1 MRTKLTPAFCQ
12 KARAEEGAERSVYWD
27 ADLPGFGLVVTAS
40 GHRSFVVQYRA
51 GGCSRRMTIPG
62 VLGLSGARKR
72 AKILLGEVARDRD
85 PLQERRKA
93 AARTEDSFQKIAE
106 NYLAREGKTLR
117 TVGQRRAMLER
128 LVYGRFGGRHID
140 DIRRSDIVKLLDEI
154 EDTNGPVMADRTL
167 ATIRKIMNW
176 HASRSDEFR
185 TPIVR
190 GMARTKGRERARA
203 RILTD
208 DELRAIW
215 KAADTTPGPFGPF
228 VQFLL
233 LTAARRAEGAEVT
246 RAEIEGLDW
255 TLPEARNKVKVD
267 LVRPLSPPAQGVLA
281 KLPRIG
287 KAGYIFTTDGRGGLG
302 GFSKFK
308 RKLDE
313 AAGVRGWTL
322 HDLRRTA
329 RSLMSR
335 AGVPSDHAE
344 RCLGHVIGGVRGV
357 YDRHE
362 FHAEKKRA
370 YEALAAQIERIVN
383 PQPNVIPLR
392 AAAGAESVRL
402 PDADHAEPAQ
412 LKLRKDKDNS
422 TATTR

>member
-12 KARAEEGAERSVYWD
+12 KARAEDGAERSVYWD
-27 ADLPGFGLVVTAS
+27 EDMPGFGLVVTAS
-40 GHRSFVVQYRA
+40 GRRSFVVQYRA
-51 GGCSRRMTIPG
+51 GGRSRRMKIAG

-93 AARTEDSFQKIAE
+93 AARTEDTFQRIAE
-106 NYLAREGKTLR
+106 NYQAREGKGLR
-117 TVGQRRAMLER
+117 TAEQRRTILER
-128 LVYGRFGGRHID
+128 LVYVRLGARHID
-140 DIRRSDIVKLLDEI
+140 DIRRSDVVKLLDEI
-154 EDTNGPVMADRTL
+154 EDANGPVMADRTL
-167 ATIRKIMNW
+167 AIIGRIMNW

-185 TPIVR
+185 SPIVR
-190 GMARTKGRERARA
+190 GMARTKGKDRARA
-203 RILTD
+203 RVLTD

-215 KAADTTPGPFGPF
+215 KAADATPGPFGAF

-233 LTAARRAEGAEVT
+233 LTAARRAEAAEMT
-246 RAEIEGLDW
+246 RREIEDTDW

-267 LVRPLSPPAQGVLA
+267 LVRPLSPAAQDVLA

-287 KAGYIFTTDGRGGLG
+287 KAGYIFTTAGRSGLG

-308 RKLDE
+308 RRLDE
-313 AAGVRGWTL
+313 TAGVRGWTL

-335 AGVPSDHAE
+335 AGIPSDHAE

-370 YEALAAQIERIVN
+370 YEALSAQIERIVN
-383 PQPNVIPLR
+383 PQPNVIPMS
-392 AAAGAESVRL
+392 ARL
-402 PDADHAEPAQ
+402 PAADHAEPAQ
-412 LKLRKDKDNS
+412 SKLRNEKNNS
-422 TATTR
+422 TATTLSRGRGT